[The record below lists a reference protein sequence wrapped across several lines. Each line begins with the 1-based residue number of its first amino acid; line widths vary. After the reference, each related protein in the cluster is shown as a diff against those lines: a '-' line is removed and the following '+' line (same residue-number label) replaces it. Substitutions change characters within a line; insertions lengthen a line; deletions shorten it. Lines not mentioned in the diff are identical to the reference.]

1 MTATATDVT
10 HQTPLTHSEAMALQ
24 TIELDRTL
32 DVLRTLDDAG
42 WSAPTDCPD
51 WDVHRMYLH
60 VLGACEAA
68 ASMKE
73 NLHQM
78 RAAKR
83 FQKTDGGPLEA
94 GLSTVQV
101 RERLSINPVEL
112 VERLDAVAPVT
123 VRKRTRMP
131 DLMRRMPMK
140 VDGPVIETWRLG
152 YLVDTIY
159 LRDLWMHRV
168 DTAWATGRNLVLS
181 PDHDG
186 RIVADVV
193 AEWARR
199 HGQPFTLKLNGSA
212 GGVYSSAG
220 SAVGPQ
226 ASRADNESATS
237 AEPIEVDAVEFCRIL
252 AGRAD
257 GPGLLATIVPF

>member
-1 MTATATDVT
+1 MSTTITDVAKKAPFT
-10 HQTPLTHSEAMALQ
+10 HAEAMELQ
-24 TIELDRTL
+24 AAELERTL
-32 DVLRTLDDAG
+32 DFLRSLDAAD
-42 WSAPTDCPD
+42 WTTQTVCPD

-78 RAAKR
+78 LAAKR
-83 FQKTDGGPLEA
+83 LQKSHGGPLEA
-94 GLSTVQV
+94 GLSAVQV
-101 RERLSINPVEL
+101 RERLDLSPAEL
-112 VERLDAVAPVT
+112 VERFAAVAPVT

-131 DLMRRMPMK
+131 ALMRRMPMK
-140 VDGPVIETWRLG
+140 IDGPVVETWKLG

-168 DTAWATGRNLVLS
+168 DAARATGRDLALS
-181 PDHDG
+181 AGHDG

-199 HGQPFTLKLNGSA
+199 HGRPFTLTLTGIA
-212 GGVYSSAG
+212 GGTYTAPDTG
-220 SAVGPQ
+220 T
-226 ASRADNESATS
+226 ATPVTL
-237 AEPIEVDAVEFCRIL
+237 ELDAVEFCQIL
-252 AGRAD
+252 AGRGEAT
-257 GPGLLATIVPF
+257 GLLETIVPF

>member
-1 MTATATDVT
+1 MASTATDIT
-10 HQTPLTHSEAMALQ
+10 RQAPLPHIEAMRLQ
-24 TIELDRTL
+24 AAELDRTL
-32 DVLRTLDDAG
+32 EVLRALDDAA
-42 WSAPTDCPD
+42 WRAPTDCPA

-83 FQKTDGGPLEA
+83 HQKTDGGPLEA

-101 RERLSINPVEL
+101 RERIDVTPAAL
-112 VERLDAVAPVT
+112 VERLSAVAPVA

-131 DLMRRMPMK
+131 ALMRRMKMN

-168 DTAWATGRNLVLS
+168 DLARATGHDLLLS
-181 PDHDG
+181 PEHDG

-199 HGQPFTLKLNGSA
+199 HGEPFTLALTGVA
-212 GGVYSSAG
+212 GGTFTSSG
-220 SAVGPQ
+220 STTSPPT
-226 ASRADNESATS
+226 ASTADDTSTS
-237 AEPIEVDAVEFCRIL
+237 ADPIEMDAVEFCRTL

-257 GPGLLATIVPF
+257 GTGLLRTVVPF